1 VEYRNRRKFGM
12 VRRFQTNVLDFLWV
26 NNVKVIVSRFSIFG
40 VFLNTDLSFRKKKVL
55 GNGLS
60 KVLGK

>member
-1 VEYRNRRKFGM
+1 M
-12 VRRFQTNVLDFLWV
+12 
-26 NNVKVIVSRFSIFG
+26 VIVSRFSIFG

-60 KVLGK
+60 KASGK

>member
-1 VEYRNRRKFGM
+1 MEYRNRRKFGM

-26 NNVKVIVSRFSIFG
+26 YNVMVIVSRFSIFG